1 MRYWFHGEDEDFE
14 REMERVRRF
23 GGAEPVIASPD
34 TIAALV
40 FVYGVQVILLVA
52 LIGLL
57 IVR

>member
-1 MRYWFHGEDEDFE
+1 
-14 REMERVRRF
+14 MERVRRF